1 MRFLIPQGDKM
12 TPLDKKQA
20 EAYMKR
26 FPLPDVFSFDITPY
40 LEVVCFETDDMI
52 MREGERPSALYF
64 FDRGPGKTFSNP

>member
-1 MRFLIPQGDKM
+1 M

-40 LEVVCFETDDMI
+40 LEVVCFEADDMI
-52 MREGERPSALYF
+52 MREGERPSVLYF
-64 FDRGPGKTFSNP
+64 LTEGRQNFF